1 MEPKVFLI
9 TGTSKGI
16 GRELCEYYLNQGHY
30 VCGCSRRQSELQHVG
45 YVHFQ
50 LDVSEEKAVV
60 RMVREVVA
68 KYGRIDVLLN
78 NAGIASMN
86 PIMLTPYQTAVNIF
100 NTNFFGSFLF
110 LREVG
115 KAMIR
120 NKRGRIIN
128 FSTIATPLRL
138 EGEAIY
144 AASKASVVSLTEIA
158 AKELAPYNIT
168 VNAIGP
174 TPTPTDLIKSV
185 PADKLNALLEQQA
198 IKRLG
203 TIQDI
208 SNVIDFFIHEKSD
221 FITAQTIYLGGV
233 TR

>member
-1 MEPKVFLI
+1 MEQKVFLI
-9 TGTSKGI
+9 TGTSRGI
-16 GRELCEYYLNQGHY
+16 GRELCEYYLGLGHF
-30 VCGCSRRQSELQHVG
+30 VAGCSRSSSDLNHDR
-45 YVHFQ
+45 YTHFSF
-50 LDVSEEKAVV
+50 DVSDEKAVKIV
-60 RMVREVVA
+60 VRETIK

-86 PIMLTPYQTAVNIF
+86 PLMLTPYKTALAIF

-115 KAMIR
+115 KVMIR
-120 NKRGRIIN
+120 QKKGRIVN
-128 FSTIATPLRL
+128 FSTVATPLRL

-158 AKELAPYNIT
+158 ARELAPHFIT
-168 VNAIGP
+168 VNAVGP

-185 PADKLNALLEQQA
+185 PSDKMDSLINQQA

-208 SNVIDFFIHEKSD
+208 SNVINFFIDDKSD
-221 FITAQTIYLGGV
+221 FITGQTIYLGGV
-233 TR
+233 NQ

>member
-1 MEPKVFLI
+1 MEQKVFLI
-9 TGTSKGI
+9 TGTSRGI
-16 GRELCEYYLNQGHY
+16 GRELCEFYLKQGHL
-30 VCGCSRRQSELQHVG
+30 VAGCSRNSSDLKHDG
-45 YVHFQ
+45 YSHFSF
-50 LDVSEEKAVV
+50 DVSDEKAVKH
-60 RMVREVVA
+60 MVRETIK

-86 PIMLTPYQTAVNIF
+86 PVILTPYKTAVNIF
-100 NTNFFGSFLF
+100 NTNFFGTFLF
-110 LREVG
+110 LREAG

-120 NKRGRIIN
+120 QKKGRIVN
-128 FSTIATPLRL
+128 FSTVATPLRL

-158 AKELAPYNIT
+158 ARELAPYFIT
-168 VNAIGP
+168 VNAVGP

-185 PADKLNALLEQQA
+185 PSDKMDLLINQQA

-208 SNVIDFFIHEKSD
+208 TNVINFFIADQSD
-221 FITAQTIYLGGV
+221 FVTGQTIYLGGV
-233 TR
+233 NS

>member
-1 MEPKVFLI
+1 MEPKVFII

-16 GRELCEYYLNQGHY
+16 GRELSEYYLNLGHL
-30 VCGCSRRQSELQHVG
+30 VIGCSRGISNLQHAG
-45 YVHFQ
+45 YSHFT
-50 LDVSEEKAVV
+50 LDVSDEKAVKN
-60 RMVREVVA
+60 MVRETIN
-68 KYGRIDVLLN
+68 KHGCINVLIN
-78 NAGIASMN
+78 NAGVASMN
-86 PIMLTPYQTAVNIF
+86 PIILTPYKTAVNIF

-110 LREVG
+110 MREVG

-120 NKRGRIIN
+120 QKKGRIVN
-128 FSTIATPLRL
+128 FSTVATPLRL

-144 AASKASVVSLTEIA
+144 AASKASIVSLTEIA
-158 AKELAPYNIT
+158 ARELAPYFIT

-185 PADKLNALLEQQA
+185 PRDKMDALLNQQA

-208 SNVIDFFIHEKSD
+208 SNVINFFIDDKSD
-221 FITAQTIYLGGV
+221 FITGQTIYLGGV
-233 TR
+233 NQ